1 VNVFQLLCT
10 FLLSIAIYVYPMQ
23 VHTVD
28 SKKAKK
34 VVPGGRLA
42 QLSIA
47 LVLLARDPRLAYL
60 SIACR
65 SLPLPPRGTGIPYIG
80 DTFSHISS
88 GPRVAGQPHHDKLG
102 SIYRS
107 KSRPSS
113 IDWTLTMHAASTIC
127 SRSQLLLTATV
138 SAQSTSCVCLYQDVV
153 SGGAG
158 CAHW

>member
-1 VNVFQLLCT
+1 
-10 FLLSIAIYVYPMQ
+10 VYSMQ
-23 VHTVD
+23 MHTLD
-28 SKKAKK
+28 SETAKK

-42 QLSIA
+42 NLSFA
-47 LVLLARDPRLAYL
+47 LVLLARDPWLAHL

-65 SLPLPPRGTGIPYIG
+65 SLPLPPPGKGIPYIG
-80 DTFSHISS
+80 DTFSHIAS

-138 SAQSTSCVCLYQDVV
+138 SASFTRCVCLYQDMV

-158 CAHW
+158 CSYR